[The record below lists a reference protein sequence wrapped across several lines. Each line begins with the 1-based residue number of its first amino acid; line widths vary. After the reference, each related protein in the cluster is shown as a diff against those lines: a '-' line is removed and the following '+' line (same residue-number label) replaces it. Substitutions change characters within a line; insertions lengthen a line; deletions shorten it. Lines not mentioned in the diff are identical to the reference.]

1 MKNFMLDAVDIRILS
16 AVQQHGQVSKTR
28 LSELVNLSPTPCL
41 IRLEKLK
48 NAGYIKGYRGEI
60 AIDRIIDLTEVFVSI
75 WLKTH
80 NRVEFQRFEHYVQGV
95 DEIVECSAVGGGSD
109 YVMKVVTT
117 SLHKF
122 QNLIDELLNQ
132 ELCIDRYYVY
142 FITRAVKSK
151 PISLSKLMEQ
161 KKQP

>member
-48 NAGYIKGYRGEI
+48 TAGYIKGYRGEI

-75 WLKTH
+75 WLTTH
-80 NRVEFQRFEHYVQGV
+80 NRAEFQRFENYIQGI
-95 DEIVECSAVGGGSD
+95 DEIVECNAVGGGSD

-122 QNLIDELLNQ
+122 QDLIDELLNQ

-142 FITRAVKSK
+142 FISRGVKSK

-161 KKQP
+161 KKQT

>member
-41 IRLEKLK
+41 IRLERLK
-48 NAGYIKGYRGEI
+48 SGGYITGYRGVI
-60 AIDRIIDLTEVFVSI
+60 AIDKIVDLTEVWVAI

-80 NRVEFQRFEHYVQGV
+80 NRAEFQRFEYYIQGI
-95 DEIVECSAVGGGSD
+95 DEIVECSAVGGGAD

-117 SLHKF
+117 SLQKF
-122 QNLIDELLNQ
+122 QGLIDELLNQ
-132 ELCIDRYYVY
+132 ELNIDRYYVY
-142 FITRAVKSK
+142 FITRSVKSK
-151 PISLSKLMEQ
+151 PISVSKLMAM

>member
-1 MKNFMLDAVDIRILS
+1 MKNSMLDAVDIRILS

-48 NAGYIKGYRGEI
+48 NAGYITGYRGVI

-75 WLKTH
+75 WLTTH
-80 NRVEFQRFEHYVQGV
+80 NRAEFQRFEHYIQGI
-95 DEIVECSAVGGGSD
+95 DEIVECNAVGGGAD

-132 ELCIDRYYVY
+132 ELSIDRYYVY
-142 FITRAVKSK
+142 FITRGVKSK
-151 PISLSKLMEQ
+151 PISLTKLMEQ
-161 KKQP
+161 KK